1 MKQPVRLR
9 LALIYGGLFLAAGV
23 LLVALIYLLVELSP
37 FPTPPAAPA
46 PPGASASPEVAQQA
60 QEQQAETLRR
70 LLVNSLVALAVMALV
85 AILLG
90 WVMAGRAL
98 RPVAD
103 MTATVRR
110 ITADQLDRRLAVPGP
125 DDELKKLADTFDEL
139 LDRLQAAFTAQ
150 RRFIANASHELRT
163 PLTLQQTLA
172 EVALADPQA
181 DAGSLRAVLQRVLA
195 AGRQQEHLIEAL
207 LTLARSQQGLHHR
220 QPVDLATVTRHTLTQ
235 RGSPGLRIESALHP
249 AATSGDRALI
259 ERLVENL
266 LDNALRHN
274 VPDGWISVT
283 TGVQSGRPTL
293 RISNSGPVVPP
304 AQVHLLLEPFQR
316 LGTDRRSTSDGL
328 GLGLSIV
335 AAIIDAHHGG
345 LDVRPLPHGGLA
357 VTVTLTP

>member
-1 MKQPVRLR
+1 MRQSIRLR

-23 LLVALIYLLVELSP
+23 LLVALIYVLVAYSP

-46 PPGASASPEVAQQA
+46 PPGASASPEVAA
-60 QEQQAETLRR
+60 HGQQAETLRR
-70 LLVNSLVALAVMALV
+70 LLVNSLVALAVMASA
-85 AILLG
+85 AICIG

-110 ITADQLDRRLAVPGP
+110 ISADRLDRRLAVSGP

-163 PLTLQQTLA
+163 PLTLQHTLA

-181 DAGSLRAVLQRVLA
+181 DAPSLRAVLGRVLV

-207 LTLARSQQGLHHR
+207 LTLARSQQGLHQR
-220 QPVDLATVTRHTLTQ
+220 QRVDLATVTRHTLTQ
-235 RGSPGLRIESALHP
+235 GGDPGLRIESALHP

-266 LDNALRHN
+266 LDNAVRHN

-293 RISNSGPVVPP
+293 RISNSGPVIPP
-304 AQVHLLLEPFQR
+304 AQVPMLLEPFQR
-316 LGTDRRSTSDGL
+316 LGNDRRSTSDGL

-335 AAIIDAHHGG
+335 AAIIDAHHGA
-345 LDVRPLPHGGLA
+345 LDVRPLPQGGLD
-357 VTVTLTP
+357 VTVTFTS